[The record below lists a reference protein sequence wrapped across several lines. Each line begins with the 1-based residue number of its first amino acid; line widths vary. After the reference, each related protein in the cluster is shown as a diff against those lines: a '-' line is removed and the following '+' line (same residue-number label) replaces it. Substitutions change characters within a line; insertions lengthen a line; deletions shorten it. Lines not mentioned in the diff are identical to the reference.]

1 MKANKAQK
9 FDDYKLNKMANS
21 LKGIDRTVYSHVKEN
36 NLMPE
41 AALRLTFMEMAIT
54 NRDFTSILVENGFIK
69 QSTIVDLSLSVRPE
83 ELADEETVEPSVPY
97 DILYENKVMLCAITN
112 TTVYLS
118 TVQSEKVAKLLLQ
131 KYFPKREF
139 YFIPA
144 NLARIN
150 NYLQKIK
157 VVYDQEGSFL
167 DYIIRKGIREGVSDI
182 HIRPEYQTYS
192 IFFRYLGTMY
202 PEHVGNEEEYHTMIS
217 KLKDLSRVDIAQ
229 KRKDQDGGF
238 QIDFN
243 GRKVDLRVVTIPG
256 SYNKESAVIRI
267 LDPDSVQT
275 NLSVLGI
282 SDVDSWR
289 KGVSRPDGLCLICGP
304 TGSGKTTTLNS
315 TIRELDRF
323 TKSIYTIE
331 DPVEYRISNTTQINI
346 DKNGG
351 MTFAS
356 ALKACMRGDPDIIVV
371 GEVRDEDTARNMVKA
386 AETGHLVIAT
396 LHTGQIR
403 GAINRLRDLNIDQKE
418 LRYILR
424 AVMAQRLVRIMCPEC
439 KAEGCDYCSDKGY
452 IGRTVVSEVVYLAGV
467 RDVDKLLDPQQEL
480 WWTTKEV
487 DAYNKY
493 KAGVTSKQEFVN
505 VFGEEA
511 KDILRQNGEI
521 YNEE

>member
-1 MKANKAQK
+1 MKANDTNK
-9 FDDYKLNKMANS
+9 FTDELYEKMING
-21 LKGIDRTVYSHVKEN
+21 LKGIDKTVYDHVIEN
-36 NLMPE
+36 SLMPE
-41 AALRLTFMEMAIT
+41 AAIRLTMMDMSIT
-54 NRDFTSILVENGFIK
+54 NRDFTSILIENGFIK
-69 QSTIVDLSLSVRPE
+69 QSTIVDLSLRVRPE
-83 ELADEETVEPSVPY
+83 ELADSETVEPSVPY
-97 DILYENKVMLCAITN
+97 DILKEHKIMLCAVTE
-112 TTVYLS
+112 TSVYLS
-118 TVQSEKVAKLLLQ
+118 TTSSEKVAELQLQ
-131 KYFPKREF
+131 KYFPKKEF
-139 YFIPA
+139 NFIPA
-144 NLARIN
+144 NISRIS

-157 VVYDQEGSFL
+157 VVYDEEGSFL
-167 DYIIRKGIREGVSDI
+167 DYIIRKAIREGVSDI

-192 IFFRYLGTMY
+192 VFFRYLGTMY
-202 PEHVGNEEEYHTMIS
+202 PEHVGDEEEYHTIIS

-238 QIDFN
+238 QIEYN

-282 SDVDSWR
+282 SQVDEWR

-424 AVMAQRLVRIMCPEC
+424 SVMAQRLMRVCCPHC
-439 KAEGCDYCSDKGY
+439 KGNGCDYCSDKGY
-452 IGRTVVSEVVYLAGV
+452 TGRTVVSEVVYLAGV
-467 RDVDKLLDPQQEL
+467 RDVDKLLNPSEAL
-480 WWTTKEV
+480 WWKTKEEDAYDKYKSGITTK
-487 DAYNKY
+487 
-493 KAGVTSKQEFVN
+493 SEFVN

-511 KDILRQNGEI
+511 RDLLRENGEI
-521 YNEE
+521 YDEE

>member
-1 MKANKAQK
+1 
-9 FDDYKLNKMANS
+9 
-21 LKGIDRTVYSHVKEN
+21 
-36 NLMPE
+36 MPE
-41 AALRLTFMEMAIT
+41 AAIRLTFMEVSIT
-54 NRDFTSILVENGFIK
+54 NRDFSSILVENGFIK
-69 QSTIVDLSLSVRPE
+69 QSTIVDLSLRVRPE

-97 DILYENKVMLCAITN
+97 NILFENKIMLCAITDS
-112 TTVYLS
+112 TVYLA
-118 TVQSEKVAKLLLQ
+118 TTQSEKVAQLQ
-131 KYFPKREF
+131 LQPYFPKRDF

-144 NLARIN
+144 NTSRIG

-157 VVYDQEGSFL
+157 VVYDTEGSFL
-167 DYIIRKGIREGVSDI
+167 DYIIRKAIREGVSDI

-192 IFFRYLGTMY
+192 VFFRYLGTMY
-202 PEHVGNEEEYHTMIS
+202 PEHVGDDEEYHTMIS

-282 SDVDSWR
+282 SSVDDWR

-403 GAINRLRDLNIDQKE
+403 GAINRLRDLNIDAKE

-424 AVMAQRLVRIMCPEC
+424 AVMAQRLVRVVCPEC
-439 KAEGCDYCSDKGY
+439 KGDGCAYCSDKGY
-452 IGRTVVSEVVYLAGV
+452 VGRTVVSETVYLAGV
-467 RDVDKLLDPQQEL
+467 RDVDKLLNPSEAL
-480 WWTTKEV
+480 WWTTKEE

-493 KAGVTSKQEFVN
+493 KAGITSKKEFVN

-511 KDILRQNGEI
+511 RDILRENGEI
-521 YNEE
+521 YEEEDN

>member
-1 MKANKAQK
+1 MDTTETNKFTDATYEKMKTG
-9 FDDYKLNKMANS
+9 
-21 LKGIDRTVYSHVKEN
+21 LKGIDATVYKHVIEN

-41 AALRLTFMEMAIT
+41 AAIRLTMMDMAIT

-69 QSTIVDLSLSVRPE
+69 QSTIVDLSLKVRPE
-83 ELADEETVEPSVPY
+83 ELADSETVEPSVPY
-97 DILYENKVMLCAITN
+97 DILRENKIMLCAITEN
-112 TTVYLS
+112 CVYLA
-118 TVQSEKVAKLLLQ
+118 TTESERVAEISLQ
-131 KYFPKREF
+131 KYFPKKAF
-139 YFIPA
+139 KFIPA
-144 NLARIN
+144 NIGRIN

-157 VVYDQEGSFL
+157 VVYDEEGSFL
-167 DYIIRKGIREGVSDI
+167 DYIIRKGIRDGASDI

-192 IFFRYLGTMY
+192 VFFRYLGTMY
-202 PEHVGNEEEYHTMIS
+202 PEHVGGEDEYHTMIS

-238 QIDFN
+238 QIDYN

-282 SDVDSWR
+282 SNVDDWR
-289 KGVSRPDGLCLICGP
+289 KSVSRPDGLCLICGP

-315 TIRELDRF
+315 TLRELDRF

-371 GEVRDEDTARNMVKA
+371 GEVRDEDTARNMIKA

-424 AVMAQRLVRIMCPEC
+424 GVMAQRLMRICCPHC
-439 KAEGCDYCSDKGY
+439 KGDGCDYCNDRGY
-452 IGRTVVSEVVYLAGV
+452 VGRTVVSEVVYLAGV
-467 RDVDKLLDPQQEL
+467 RDVDKLLNPSEAL
-480 WWTTKEV
+480 WWTTKEE

-493 KAGVTSKQEFVN
+493 KAGMTTKSEFVN

-511 KDILRQNGEI
+511 KDILRENGEI
-521 YNEE
+521 YDEE

>member
-1 MKANKAQK
+1 MNSKDTKKFTDVMYEKMKRT
-9 FDDYKLNKMANS
+9 
-21 LKGIDRTVYSHVKEN
+21 LKGIDATVYQHVIEN

-41 AALRLTFMEMAIT
+41 AAIRLTMMDMAIT

-69 QSTIVDLSLSVRPE
+69 QATIVNLSLRVKPE
-83 ELADEETVEPSVPY
+83 ELADSETVEPSVPY
-97 DILYENKVMLCAITN
+97 DVLRENKIMLCAITEAC
-112 TTVYLS
+112 VYLS
-118 TVQSEKVAKLLLQ
+118 TTESERVAQLQ
-131 KYFPKREF
+131 LTKFFPKKDF
-139 YFIPA
+139 KFIPA
-144 NLARIN
+144 NIGRIN
-150 NYLQKIK
+150 AYLQKIK
-157 VVYDQEGSFL
+157 VVYDEEGSFL

-192 IFFRYLGTMY
+192 VFFRYLGAMY
-202 PEHVGNEEEYHTMIS
+202 PEHVGDEDEYHNMIS
-217 KLKDLSRVDIAQ
+217 KLKDLSRVDISQ

-238 QIDFN
+238 QIEFN

-282 SDVDSWR
+282 SNVDDWR
-289 KGVSRPDGLCLICGP
+289 KSVTRSDGLCLICGP

-371 GEVRDEDTARNMVKA
+371 GEVRDEDTARNMIKA

-424 AVMAQRLVRIMCPEC
+424 GVMAQRLMRICCPHC
-439 KAEGCDYCSDKGY
+439 KGNGCDFCNDRGY
-452 IGRTVVSEVVYLAGV
+452 VGRTVVSEVVYLAGV
-467 RDVDKLLDPQQEL
+467 RDVDKLLNPTESL
-480 WWTTKEV
+480 WWTTKEE

-493 KAGVTSKQEFVN
+493 KAGITTKSEFVN

-511 KDILRQNGEI
+511 KDLLRENGEI
-521 YNEE
+521 FDE